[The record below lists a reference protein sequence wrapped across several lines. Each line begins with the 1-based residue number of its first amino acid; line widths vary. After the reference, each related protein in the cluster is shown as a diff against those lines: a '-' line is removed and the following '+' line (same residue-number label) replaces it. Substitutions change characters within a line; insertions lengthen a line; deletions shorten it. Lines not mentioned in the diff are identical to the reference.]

1 MKPSFGWVVPVAIVL
16 NCANA
21 LASNLES
28 CASRSFRQLTGL
40 SVVSVRSSGDRAEI
54 VLSSSAYDAVMN
66 SEKSG
71 GEMYDDIVNAVTV
84 AKMCWVERDPSA
96 AGISVDVVSQDGSMI
111 AKDY

>member
-1 MKPSFGWVVPVAIVL
+1 
-16 NCANA
+16 
-21 LASNLES
+21 
-28 CASRSFRQLTGL
+28 
-40 SVVSVRSSGDRAEI
+40 
-54 VLSSSAYDAVMN
+54 MN

-96 AGISVDVVSQDGSMI
+96 AGIGVDVVSQDGSMI